1 MTRNVTSFYVC
12 TSVVWVVHQLFEVL
26 LKKFLVLIASTFVC
40 LQAKNGPKHFYSNF
54 KIYSQSY
61 KMALTYGQQSEPKIK
76 SRMHVG
82 VEEKISELTALIY
95 RPESFDFE
103 LINLNLDNNTK
114 YV

>member
-1 MTRNVTSFYVC
+1 
-12 TSVVWVVHQLFEVL
+12 
-26 LKKFLVLIASTFVC
+26 
-40 LQAKNGPKHFYSNF
+40 
-54 KIYSQSY
+54 
-61 KMALTYGQQSEPKIK
+61 MALTYGQQSEPKIK